1 MSSGQSKNNKRG
13 EEPVSAVRHQMAPH
27 CLVSF
32 TIKPGIIF
40 RKLFLKLFVR
50 FRHQWLLQQKQLKN
64 PCDLQQAAHSSF
76 LVVLLTSN
84 PAPHFSSQGAPEVEI
99 CWKLLCL
106 SLEMSKAGPS
116 KKEILLIHFNLLK
129 RLLKRSPFWFWFTIS
144 EIFWST
150 FYWEMLSPA
159 TRSVTPQGRCGY
171 RKIKCCVLT
180 RGKAETSLCAQREG
194 GGGEG
199 GGDPGPRAGVIQ
211 QPLHGLTTAPFSILP
226 TWLTLTMRQ
235 AGVSVKVR
243 LGESS
248 GGVLILSLFLTIQI
262 YFKDQ

>member
-1 MSSGQSKNNKRG
+1 
-13 EEPVSAVRHQMAPH
+13 MAPH

-129 RLLKRSPFWFWFTIS
+129 RLLKHSPFWFWFTIS

-159 TRSVTPQGRCGY
+159 TRNVTPQGRCGY

-180 RGKAETSLCAQREG
+180 RGKVSETSLCAQREG

-211 QPLHGLTTAPFSILP
+211 QPLHGLTTAPILHP
-226 TWLTLTMRQ
+226 PNMTHTHNETGWGVGEGE
-235 AGVSVKVR
+235 AGRKQWRSFNFVFVSHHTD
-243 LGESS
+243 
-248 GGVLILSLFLTIQI
+248 LF
-262 YFKDQ
+262 